1 MDKISN
7 FRLEPRQLRYDDKRQ
22 RYNVGWVHRS
32 LVSKISIQIRYI
44 GSIYF
49 NKQLSDHVSLLF
61 MLNGILE
68 RCLPLL
74 HNWKRFLKAVSRCKR
89 PIRKHLSTPFRV
101 CFTWSHD
108 TQYSVTKVTS
118 NDVTMMTPWWNT
130 FEMLRMSKKA
140 WHITSHMTS
149 SANEKGPFLDICNF
163 FSNLT
168 LLTYS

>member
-32 LVSKISIQIRYI
+32 VVSKISIQIRYI

-101 CFTWSHD
+101 CFTWSHG
-108 TQYSVTKVTS
+108 TQCLVTKVTS
-118 NDVTMMTPWWNT
+118 DDITMMTSWWNT
-130 FEMLRMSKKA
+130 SGMLRMSKISDMLRHHDVISQWK
-140 WHITSHMTS
+140 
-149 SANEKGPFLDICNF
+149 KVNF
-163 FSNLT
+163 
-168 LLTYS
+168 